1 MQLVKARFGL
11 HCGSSGV
18 LYPSVQVTV
27 PKRDIREQFMVTT
40 WSEKSHSEL
49 DCPHTARMFRQ
60 WLCQRGQAS
69 PLPCSH
75 SAKPRSSLRGD
86 VGFPAPW
93 GMETSGEGGSWGGGR
108 WLGQGEDVHTSREA
122 SLSCDEH
129 LGLGTGACREGEEGP
144 EAARH
149 VQMLLAGNIRPAAG
163 ERVPRGLTHGKDL
176 HSGFGETVTSPPSS
190 LLYRVGFCLQRTIKD
205 TLSSLIALSTRVLPY
220 PSLLHLQ
227 EPDPY
232 PQTPG
237 MVSAGAQGRCHGCR
251 AILGDGCIPQGAVG
265 RLHQ

>member
-1 MQLVKARFGL
+1 M
-11 HCGSSGV
+11 
-18 LYPSVQVTV
+18 YPSVQVTV

-40 WSEKSHSEL
+40 WSEKIQSEL

-75 SAKPRSSLRGD
+75 NAKPRSTCTMASLYRGGWRP
-86 VGFPAPW
+86 VGK
-93 GMETSGEGGSWGGGR
+93 EGGGGGEPGWAR
-108 WLGQGEDVHTSREA
+108 GEDVHMYREA

-129 LGLGTGACREGEEGP
+129 LGTGACREGEEGP
-144 EAARH
+144 EATRH

-190 LLYRVGFCLQRTIKD
+190 LLYRVGFCIQQTIKD
-205 TLSSLIALSTRVLPY
+205 TLSSLIALSTRVLPC

>member
-1 MQLVKARFGL
+1 M
-11 HCGSSGV
+11 
-18 LYPSVQVTV
+18 Y
-27 PKRDIREQFMVTT
+27 
-40 WSEKSHSEL
+40 
-49 DCPHTARMFRQ
+49 
-60 WLCQRGQAS
+60 
-69 PLPCSH
+69 
-75 SAKPRSSLRGD
+75 
-86 VGFPAPW
+86 
-93 GMETSGEGGSWGGGR
+93 
-108 WLGQGEDVHTSREA
+108 REA

-144 EAARH
+144 EATRH

-190 LLYRVGFCLQRTIKD
+190 LLYRVGFCIQQTIKD
-205 TLSSLIALSTRVLPY
+205 NLSSLIALSTRVLPC

-237 MVSAGAQGRCHGCR
+237 MVSRGPRADVTAAGPSWGMVASRRERWGGCTSKVSL
-251 AILGDGCIPQGAVG
+251 ASCSEAAKA
-265 RLHQ
+265 H